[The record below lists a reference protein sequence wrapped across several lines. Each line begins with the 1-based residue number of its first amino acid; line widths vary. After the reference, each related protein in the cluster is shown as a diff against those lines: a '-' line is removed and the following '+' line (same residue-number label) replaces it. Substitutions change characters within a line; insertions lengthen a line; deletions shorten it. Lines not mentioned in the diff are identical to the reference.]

1 MRVPG
6 SLVLPF
12 LLLPFGAAAS
22 GDDGAHDWRKSAPI
36 EEKVERLVEVMPGA
50 SNLMLEMGDRYR
62 NLYWAA
68 RQGKWDFAAYQAE
81 EIEQLIETLKITRPK
96 RAATAAEFQA
106 RAYPRILDA
115 AKSGDWPV
123 FEKAYARGVHGLP
136 RPERPRL
143 RRPARRAGFGPLAS
157 VEHAVTRIGV
167 RRPTRANRQTPD
179 AFTAV

>member
-123 FEKAYARGVHGLP
+123 FEKAYEDLRGACMACHVQNDHAFVVLP
-136 RPERPRL
+136 VAPVSAPSPVL
-143 RRPARRAGFGPLAS
+143 
-157 VEHAVTRIGV
+157 
-167 RRPTRANRQTPD
+167 NMQ
-179 AFTAV
+179 